1 MCIYCILHIQ
11 HNNTQECDL
20 RIAYCSHAHT
30 FGNVEILKKKHTH
43 TTSTKNGF
51 HFSSSHFFGEL
62 RFTLVSLLRCAVK
75 AAIIASSIFMC
86 ICKLTFV
93 SGGLMLN
100 MSVYYIYYVWFVSMK
115 LSYHKQKY
123 KEQAERRKKKSTNN
137 VTNEI
142 ELNARQHWNICVVSG
157 SEYWIRYKET

>member
-1 MCIYCILHIQ
+1 
-11 HNNTQECDL
+11 
-20 RIAYCSHAHT
+20 
-30 FGNVEILKKKHTH
+30 
-43 TTSTKNGF
+43 
-51 HFSSSHFFGEL
+51 
-62 RFTLVSLLRCAVK
+62 
-75 AAIIASSIFMC
+75 
-86 ICKLTFV
+86 
-93 SGGLMLN
+93 
-100 MSVYYIYYVWFVSMK
+100 MK